1 MVEAAQHSRG
11 LKSGRKKMKKCF
23 VLIPVFIAV
32 FITACSSGNVE
43 KSQEEKKDLDLDS
56 AAITIDIYVKKAC
69 GATKP
74 TIELVK
80 NVVDQME
87 VTGELNIVMLA
98 SNSEANEHKVIGVPT
113 VRVNGIDMDP
123 RGDQV
128 QKYGI
133 T

>member
-1 MVEAAQHSRG
+1 M
-11 LKSGRKKMKKCF
+11 MKKCF
-23 VLIPVFIAV
+23 ALFQIFFVAY
-32 FITACSSGNVE
+32 ITACSNGSIE
-43 KSQEEKKDLDLDS
+43 TSQNNRKELPVDS
-56 AAITIDIYVKKAC
+56 AAIKIDLYAKEAC

-80 NVVDQME
+80 DVIGQMD
-87 VTGELNIVMLA
+87 VTSELNIVMLK

-113 VRVNGIDMDP
+113 IRVNGIDIDP
-123 RGDQV
+123 TANQI